1 MSVILEL
8 LTQILAKFGISSSQ
22 EEEILTTIKDSNTPP
37 ATNEVSRSKDSYAL
51 DDEQTF
57 EQEIKEDEEE
67 LQQDLSEGNR
77 AYESYIE
84 QWFQVSTRLDKFHFY
99 FYLSSFPLEQLD
111 SFILVNFYLSFEK
124 LHMNIFL
131 LLLHEW
137 LHWKFNYT

>member
-1 MSVILEL
+1 MSFILEL
-8 LTQILAKFGISSSQ
+8 LTQVLAKVGISSSL
-22 EEEILTTIKDSNTPP
+22 EEEILTGIKDSITPP
-37 ATNEVSRSKDSYAL
+37 GTNEDLTSEDSYAS

-57 EQEIKEDEEE
+57 EQEIEEDEEE

-84 QWFQVSTRLDKFHFY
+84 QWFQVSTCLDKFRFY
-99 FYLSSFPLEQLD
+99 FYLVSFPLQQQN
-111 SFILVNFYLSFEK
+111 SFILVNFYFSFEK

-131 LLLHEW
+131 LLLREW